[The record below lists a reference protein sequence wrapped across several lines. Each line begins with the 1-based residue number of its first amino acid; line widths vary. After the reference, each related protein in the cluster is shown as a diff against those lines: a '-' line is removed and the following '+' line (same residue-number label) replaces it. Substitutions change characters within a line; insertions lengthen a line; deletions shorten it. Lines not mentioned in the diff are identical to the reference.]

1 MAIWEFRLAPG
12 EACAYHTLDAGGGA
26 VCIRTSAVLER
37 TRAPSCPAACSGTR
51 CIRGPFDHNAGTQ
64 RRYHTH
70 TRPYAFVNLEASLTQ
85 ALAPDGGAVGE
96 PAYQE
101 EGQVTFVA
109 HDQLSS
115 HGVRNVGEQTFVQ
128 FVVEFK

>member
-1 MAIWEFRLAPG
+1 MREAGPSVYGRVLYSRGHVPHRVQLHAAALAALVARSITTQG
-12 EACAYHTLDAGGGA
+12 
-26 VCIRTSAVLER
+26 S
-37 TRAPSCPAACSGTR
+37 
-51 CIRGPFDHNAGTQ
+51 Q